1 MCPPLLRWTTWRI
14 VELTVGW
21 GEVTLVR
28 NGRSVEGWTEVQLGP
43 QVEEMAK
50 PLLRWAGS
58 KQQLVA
64 KLMSYWKGDMRRY
77 VEPFAGSARLF
88 FRLEPEDAVLGDINE
103 DLIATY
109 CEVRDNPAEVHSC
122 LCGMENNSDKYYEV
136 RGMDLEALES
146 AERASRFIYL
156 NRFCFNGLYR
166 TNLKGAF
173 NVPYGGERS
182 GRLPT
187 LGELTEIGTLLK
199 RATIVCGDFAE
210 TIANVESDDFVY
222 MDPPFSVS
230 ERRVFRQYDAA
241 DFCDAD
247 LDRLRESLVEMD
259 GKGTRFLLSYDDS
272 EEGKRL
278 AEGFHKREVR
288 TRRNIAGFSGS
299 RRTAKELL
307 ISNSGI

>member
-1 MCPPLLRWTTWRI
+1 
-14 VELTVGW
+14 
-21 GEVTLVR
+21 
-28 NGRSVEGWTEVQLGP
+28 
-43 QVEEMAK
+43 MAK

-64 KLMSYWKGDMRRY
+64 ELASYWDRDCGRY

-88 FRLEPEDAVLGDINE
+88 FRLEPKDAVLGDINA

-109 CEVRDNPAEVHSC
+109 CAVRDNPADVHKTLS
-122 LCGMENNSDKYYEV
+122 GMENNSDKYYEV
-136 RGMDLEALES
+136 RGKDPDTLQS

-187 LGELTEIGTLLK
+187 LEELKEIGVLLK
-199 RATIVCGDFAE
+199 RARIVCADFAE
-210 TIANVESDDFVY
+210 TIADVAPNDFVY
-222 MDPPFSVS
+222 LDPPFSVS
-230 ERRVFRQYDAA
+230 ERRVFRQYDSA
-241 DFCDAD
+241 DFNDGD
-247 LDRLRESLVEMD
+247 IDRLRESLEELD
-259 GKGTRFLLSYDDS
+259 EKGTRFLLSYDDS
-272 EEGKRL
+272 KEGERL

-299 RRTAKELL
+299 RRIASELL
-307 ISNSGI
+307 ISNSGTFG